1 MDFVELFLVIM
12 ANKMKVVSFSR
23 SLASRKRR
31 VRVAWAKA
39 LQKDEADNANCH
51 GRINRDPQDCTG
63 CALEDSVL
71 SRRYIMNKAR
81 SDKNIS
87 GGKYNIA

>member
-1 MDFVELFLVIM
+1 MDFVELFLVTM

-23 SLASRKRR
+23 SLASRRRR
-31 VRVAWAKA
+31 VRVAWTKGP
-39 LQKDEADNANCH
+39 QKDEADNATCH
-51 GRINRDPQDCTG
+51 GRVHRDPQGCTG

-81 SDKNIS
+81 SDKNIR
-87 GGKYNIA
+87 GGKHKIA